1 MATNTF
7 VTKEEICKKSY
18 ELLLEHHKQFAK
30 ILARFKQG
38 KIPSK
43 DDWEN
48 ACSPFSKWKRWW
60 DQVTIEW
67 DSENMEFITRK
78 DLRGLIAHG

>member
-1 MATNTF
+1 MQENERKL
-7 VTKEEICKKSY
+7 TKEEICKKSH

-30 ILARFKQG
+30 ILALFKQG

-43 DDWEN
+43 DDWAN
-48 ACSPFSKWKRWW
+48 SCSPFSTWKMWW
-60 DQVTIEW
+60 DQVTTEW

-78 DLRGLIAHG
+78 DLQGD